1 LGYLLKRTPAPEI
14 ATTICSVAQSYSQL
28 GSTIAAKAFAQLKE
42 TTAANLPS
50 SLSRREIEVLK
61 LVGTGKNNL
70 EIAQDLYLSEGTV
83 KNRVTQILSKL
94 GMRDRVAAALW
105 AQRHLL

>member
-1 LGYLLKRTPAPEI
+1 
-14 ATTICSVAQSYSQL
+14 
-28 GSTIAAKAFAQLKE
+28 
-42 TTAANLPS
+42 
-50 SLSRREIEVLK
+50 VLK